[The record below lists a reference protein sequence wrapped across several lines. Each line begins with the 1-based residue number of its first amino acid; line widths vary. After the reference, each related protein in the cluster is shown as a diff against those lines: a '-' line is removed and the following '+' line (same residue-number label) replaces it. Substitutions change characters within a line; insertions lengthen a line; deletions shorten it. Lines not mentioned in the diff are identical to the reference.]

1 MERMIASGI
10 RLDESGHVSVNAE
23 VGRALFDIAIELED
37 ATPHPVDVEH
47 VLAAIVLAERDE
59 LVNDQTRVSRDNSSL
74 RGIICKYLPLVF
86 EQHGD
91 QLGAE

>member
-10 RLDESGHVSVNAE
+10 QLDESGHVSVNAE

-37 ATPHPVDVEH
+37 ATPHPVDVQH
-47 VLAAIVLAERDE
+47 VLAAIVLAERDG
-59 LVNDQTRVSRDNSSL
+59 LVNDQTRVSRDNLSL
-74 RGIICKYLPLVF
+74 QKIICKYFPRVF
-86 EQHGD
+86 EEYGD